1 MSLLRLLVAAS
12 GRSNQARGLLA
23 SRRSL
28 FVQTEATPNE
38 HSLKFTAP
46 ELADKLS
53 RQNIR
58 SMEFTDEDGAARAPL
73 AKAILALP
81 FVKSVFYGSDFIT
94 VEKSREG
101 GIRWDQLK
109 PQICGVLMD
118 HLLAQ
123 QPILLDDSMEHVAAA
138 EIPADDAALLQE
150 VQTVMDTRIRPIV
163 QGDGG
168 DIEVVRLEKGYVH
181 LRLRGAC
188 RSCSSS
194 AITLRNGVESMLMH
208 YLEDVKGVVHVKDEV
223 EEIAQH
229 EFDRFE
235 HDRASK

>member
-1 MSLLRLLVAAS
+1 MAFLRLLLPAS
-12 GRSNQARGLLA
+12 ARLDKLQVLFA
-23 SRRSL
+23 SRRNL
-28 FVQTEATPNE
+28 FVQTEPTPNE

-46 ELADKLS
+46 ELADKLLK
-53 RQNIR
+53 QNIR

-73 AKAILALP
+73 AKAILAVP

-109 PQICGVLMD
+109 PQICAVVMD

-123 QPILLDDSMEHVAAA
+123 QPILLDDNRENPSAA
-138 EIPADDAALLQE
+138 EIPTDDLALLQE
-150 VQTVMDTRIRPIV
+150 VQMVMETRIRPIV

-168 DIEVVRLEKGYVH
+168 DIEVVKLEKGYVH
-181 LRLRGAC
+181 LKLRGAC

-194 AITLRNGVESMLMH
+194 AITLRNGVENMLMH
-208 YLEDVKGVVHVKDEV
+208 YLEGIKGVVHVKDEV
-223 EEIAQH
+223 EEVAQR

-235 HDRASK
+235 HSRASK